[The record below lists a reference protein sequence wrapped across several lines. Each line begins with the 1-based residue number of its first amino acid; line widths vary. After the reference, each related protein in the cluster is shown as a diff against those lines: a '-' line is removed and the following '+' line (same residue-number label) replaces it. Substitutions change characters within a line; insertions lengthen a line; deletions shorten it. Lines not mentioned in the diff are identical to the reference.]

1 MDARR
6 LELGMSWIQLAER
19 AGISDVSLRN
29 FRKGRGTPNAL
40 SKRRLETGLRWEP
53 GSVDAILAGGDPTLS
68 STPSL
73 DVVEAA
79 SPQELRQRIA
89 ELREEIRWLDVK
101 HERNRPYIVAHLERR
116 IAELQTQLDAL
127 NHG

>member
-1 MDARR
+1 
-6 LELGMSWIQLAER
+6 MSWIQLAER

-40 SKRRLETGLRWEP
+40 SKRRLESGLRWEP

-68 STPSL
+68 SAPSHEVA
-73 DVVEAA
+73 DATS
-79 SPQELRQRIA
+79 SPQELRQQIA
-89 ELREEIRWLDVK
+89 ELREEIRWLEVK
-101 HERNRPYIVAHLERR
+101 HERNRPYIVQHLERR

-127 NHG
+127 NHS